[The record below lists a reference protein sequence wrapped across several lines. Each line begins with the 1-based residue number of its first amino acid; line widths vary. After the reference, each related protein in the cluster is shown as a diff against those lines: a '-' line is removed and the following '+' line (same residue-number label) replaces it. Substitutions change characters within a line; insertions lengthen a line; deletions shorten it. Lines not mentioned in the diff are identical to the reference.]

1 MFEGLLPSNISI
13 YATTAA
19 NATQDSWATYCPG
32 YDPAPPAGYD
42 TCLGDLYSISWMEDW
57 YA

>member
-1 MFEGLLPSNISI
+1 MFDGILPRNLNI

-19 NATQDSWATYCPG
+19 NPEESSYGTYCPG
-32 YDPAPPAGYD
+32 EDPRVAEEYG

-57 YA
+57 